1 MITCAIEAHLG
12 SDVACIDVPGA
23 FLHAKTD
30 EEILILLKGPLAEMM
45 AMVKPQLYRKY
56 VTYDS
61 KGEAILY
68 VKLNKALYGLLQ
80 SALLF
85 YKKLMGDLVSQG
97 FQINDYDPCYWC
109 ELIRT
114 CG

>member
-1 MITCAIEAHLG
+1 MPGYKKEDASSPTVSNEGVMITCAIEAHLG

-30 EEILILLKGPLAEMM
+30 EEILMLLKGPLAEMM

-68 VKLNKALYGLLQ
+68 VKLN
-80 SALLF
+80 
-85 YKKLMGDLVSQG
+85 
-97 FQINDYDPCYWC
+97 
-109 ELIRT
+109 
-114 CG
+114 